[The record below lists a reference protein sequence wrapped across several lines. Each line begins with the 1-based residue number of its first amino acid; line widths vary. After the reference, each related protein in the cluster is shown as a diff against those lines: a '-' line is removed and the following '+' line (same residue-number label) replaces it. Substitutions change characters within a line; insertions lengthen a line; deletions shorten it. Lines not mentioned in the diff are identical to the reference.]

1 MKVGYKRV
9 SSLIQNTSRQLVGIK
24 VEKVFQD
31 KVSGKNIED
40 RIELKQMIEFVRQ
53 GDEVY
58 VHSMDRLGRNLNDLL
73 SIVNQLTTKKVSVH
87 FVKENITFSSSH
99 ENDSINNL
107 LLGIMGSIAQ
117 FERELILERQRE
129 GIAQAKLKGVYKG
142 RKPVSAT
149 RLKTVED
156 LILNQNLTVSKA
168 CKEVGISVSTFYK
181 RSQVHRTTTVSP
193 R

>member
-9 SSLIQNTSRQLVGIK
+9 SSLIQNTSRQLVGIE

-129 GIAQAKLKGVYKG
+129 
-142 RKPVSAT
+142 R
-149 RLKTVED
+149 E
-156 LILNQNLTVSKA
+156 
-168 CKEVGISVSTFYK
+168 
-181 RSQVHRTTTVSP
+181 
-193 R
+193 